1 MLTANHTPN
10 SARARQSGAVLVIT
24 LIVLVAMTIAV
35 ISLMRSVDTTNII
48 AGNLAF
54 RQSATHSADAG
65 IEDAIN
71 NLLPFLVNSAQLTA
85 LNCPAGFGYKSFYE
99 PNLDPPT
106 ARSWEAFWNS
116 LGSCPHTMQKDANGN
131 TVDAANNIVA
141 LGSTIQYIVEAMCD
155 QNGQIGSC
163 AHPPP
168 GAIAS
173 CAGSNKGSSNQG
185 CPDGGRNYYRIT
197 SRVQGPRNTVS
208 YVQTIVAM

>member
-1 MLTANHTPN
+1 MLTAHHTPN
-10 SARARQSGAVLVIT
+10 SARTRQSGAVLVIT

-35 ISLMRSVDTTNII
+35 ISLIRSVDTTNII

-71 NLLPFLVNSAQLTA
+71 NLLPFLLSSSQLNA

-106 ARSWEAFWNS
+106 AQSWEAFWNS

-131 TVDAANNIVA
+131 TVDAANNVVA

-155 QNGQIGSC
+155 LNGQNGAC
-163 AHPPP
+163 ATPPP
-168 GAIAS
+168 SAVVS
-173 CAGSNKGSSNQG
+173 CAGSNMGGSTQKCTVVN
-185 CPDGGRNYYRIT
+185 RKYYRIT

-208 YVQTIVAM
+208 YIQTIVAM